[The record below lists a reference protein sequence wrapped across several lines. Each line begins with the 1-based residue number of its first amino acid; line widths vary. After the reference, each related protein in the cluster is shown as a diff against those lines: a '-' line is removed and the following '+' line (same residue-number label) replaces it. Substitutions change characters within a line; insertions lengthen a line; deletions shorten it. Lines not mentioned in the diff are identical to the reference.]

1 MAFSIKLYGRYG
13 QTEWRADDSRLFAFM
28 GEFELISRFFN
39 NAGARRLDTLLG
51 VGDDGAV
58 LQLREG
64 YDLVVTTD
72 TMVEGTHFFPGADPR
87 ALGHKLI
94 TVNVSDLAAMGA
106 EPAWLSLAL
115 TLPQVDEDWL
125 TAFAAGLSETAEYY
139 NCQLVGGDT
148 TRGPL
153 SMTVIAKGLVPHGK
167 ALRRSG
173 AQVGDYIYVT
183 GTLGDAALG
192 LQLCQQQDEHINKKH
207 HAYLLQR
214 FHYPSARVAMGQALR
229 NTANSAIDLSDGL
242 FSDIQHIL
250 KASAVGASIDV
261 QKIPLSLAMKDSCE
275 HSEALRLALSGGEDY
290 ELLFTVPEEK
300 RGALDVLLSPYGVP
314 FSCIGRITGVAGK
327 LELKSA
333 DQPYHYQHTGFQH
346 F

>member
-1 MAFSIKLYGRYG
+1 
-13 QTEWRADDSRLFAFM
+13 M
-28 GEFELISRFFN
+28 GEFELISRFFSQS
-39 NAGARRLDTLLG
+39 GARRQDTLLG

-72 TMVEGTHFFPGADPR
+72 TMVAGTHFFADADPR
-87 ALGHKLI
+87 SIGHKLV

-106 EPAWLSLAL
+106 EPAWLSLAI
-115 TLPQVDEDWL
+115 TLPEVNETWL
-125 TAFAAGLSETAEYY
+125 SAFAAGLSETAEYY
-139 NCQLVGGDT
+139 NCQLIGGDT

-153 SMTVIAKGLVPHGK
+153 SLTVVAKGLVPHNR

-173 AQVGDYIYVT
+173 AEVGDYIYVT

-192 LQLCQQQDEHINKKH
+192 LKLCQQQADVSNKH
-207 HAYLLQR
+207 QAYILQR
-214 FHYPSARVAMGQALR
+214 FHYPSARVAIGQALR

-250 KASAVGASIDV
+250 QRSSVGACIDV
-261 QKIPLSLAMKDSCE
+261 QKLPLSQALKDSCE
-275 HSEALRLALSGGEDY
+275 PAAAIALALSGGEDY
-290 ELLFTVPEEK
+290 ELLFTVPEHK
-300 RGALDVLLSPYGVP
+300 KGALDALLAPYGVP
-314 FSCIGRITGVAGK
+314 FTCIGRITGVAGK

-333 DQPYHYQHTGFQH
+333 DQPFHYQHQGFTH